1 MADKAM
7 LPPGMPMFCDEVGFV
22 RSNADRNAKTIL
34 IMLAAGVQL
43 IQVHVYQ
50 LDWTFAGDD
59 ASRFKGDDTHSFYG
73 CWNNAANRAA
83 PWGQCLVDI
92 AKNTSG
98 KPTLTRFPNGR
109 HVVTF
114 PNGVSYAWNTNNLA
128 PIERTGP

>member
-7 LPPGMPMFCDEVGFV
+7 LPAGMPMFCDEVGFV
-22 RSNADRNAKTIL
+22 RSNADRNAKVVL

-50 LDWTFAGDD
+50 VDWTFAGDD

-73 CWNNAANRAA
+73 CWNTAANRAA

-92 AKNTSG
+92 AKNTRG
-98 KPTLTRFPNGR
+98 RPTLTRFPNGR
-109 HVVTF
+109 YVVAF

-128 PIERTGP
+128 PIERVTR